1 MGGGIASS
9 SDSEGGEGGAGAWE
23 LLVLQKAKK
32 LELLEGK
39 KKDGRDVP
47 HFVAVCFAVYH
58 LVDFLVSK
66 QLQDQGEII
75 RVEEKL
81 GEVFELQDIF
91 ILSDFTLSDE

>member
-1 MGGGIASS
+1 MASS
-9 SDSEGGEGGAGAWE
+9 SDSEGGEGGAGACE

-32 LELLEGK
+32 LELLEGRE
-39 KKDGRDVP
+39 KDGRDAP
-47 HFVAVCFAVYH
+47 HFVAVCFAVYY

-66 QLQDQGEII
+66 QLQDQREII

-91 ILSDFTLSDE
+91 ILSDFISPMDSQLT